1 MKKTQF
7 FLLLLLTMFLIAS
20 CGTKS
25 GLTEKQ
31 DEIAKDAIEELNKIS
46 AATEI
51 GINKI
56 EYSKM
61 LIDAKSKVN
70 QVSQDLPDGELKQKI
85 EEAMENYIDAYIL
98 WDELDEL
105 KSQDIQSLIVCL
117 DQQNPEKEDLNESPL
132 GKVADTFGRLIC
144 NPVAKGIVI
153 KYKEIP
159 VRDFDGKITDKAD
172 IRFNL
177 NKKEGISFI
186 WFQATKNIKN
196 ATSLLE

>member
-1 MKKTQF
+1 
-7 FLLLLLTMFLIAS
+7 MFLIAS